1 MLALSVL
8 GSLSDMVIKVT
19 VRSIDMWILKN
30 PQYPNVHEF
39 LILQQYYV
47 CLLNANFWSRFHPGG
62 SFKDTC
68 VTIKDIC
75 IFYNAGQIYKMPKV
89 SLIWERFFEWRKKK
103 WWKDQKAEKP
113 KNEQQDISICTITTY
128 TGSKQEEMSAAPGVS
143 CCLYSFIPG
152 NKKTINLDYFCKYS
166 TIKHTLNKHL
176 PCDTLVTK
184 WLRYAHCLWHS
195 LEWN

>member
-8 GSLSDMVIKVT
+8 GSLSYMVIKVT
-19 VRSIDMWILKN
+19 VRSIDMWIIKN

-75 IFYNAGQIYKMPKV
+75 IFYNAGQIYKMPMV
-89 SLIWERFFEWRKKK
+89 SLIWERFFEWIKKMVKRSKGRKTKGWAAQHFYLYYYNVHGEQTGRNVCCTGRVMLPLFIYSRK
-103 WWKDQKAEKP
+103 QKDNKLGLFLQVFNNQTHIKQVP
-113 KNEQQDISICTITTY
+113 TMWY
-128 TGSKQEEMSAAPGVS
+128 TS
-143 CCLYSFIPG
+143 
-152 NKKTINLDYFCKYS
+152 D
-166 TIKHTLNKHL
+166 
-176 PCDTLVTK
+176 
-184 WLRYAHCLWHS
+184 
-195 LEWN
+195 

>member
-8 GSLSDMVIKVT
+8 GSLSYMVIKVT
-19 VRSIDMWILKN
+19 VRSIDMWIIKN

-75 IFYNAGQIYKMPKV
+75 IFYNAGQIYKMPMA
-89 SLIWERFFEWRKKK
+89 SLIWERFFEWRKKSGEK
-103 WWKDQKAEKP
+103 IKRQKS
-113 KNEQQDISICTITTY
+113 QRMS
-128 TGSKQEEMSAAPGVS
+128 SKTFLSVLLQRTQGANRKKCLLYRACRVAFIYLFQE
-143 CCLYSFIPG
+143 
-152 NKKTINLDYFCKYS
+152 
-166 TIKHTLNKHL
+166 
-176 PCDTLVTK
+176 TK
-184 WLRYAHCLWHS
+184 RQ
-195 LEWN
+195 

>member
-1 MLALSVL
+1 M
-8 GSLSDMVIKVT
+8 
-19 VRSIDMWILKN
+19 
-30 PQYPNVHEF
+30 
-39 LILQQYYV
+39 
-47 CLLNANFWSRFHPGG
+47 
-62 SFKDTC
+62 
-68 VTIKDIC
+68 
-75 IFYNAGQIYKMPKV
+75 QISEADFTLEEVSKIPV
-89 SLIWERFFEWRKKK
+89 SLLKISVYFTMLGRFIKCPRFLSFGKDFSSEEKK

-128 TGSKQEEMSAAPGVS
+128 TGSKQEEMSAVPGVS
-143 CCLYSFIPG
+143 CCLYLFVPG